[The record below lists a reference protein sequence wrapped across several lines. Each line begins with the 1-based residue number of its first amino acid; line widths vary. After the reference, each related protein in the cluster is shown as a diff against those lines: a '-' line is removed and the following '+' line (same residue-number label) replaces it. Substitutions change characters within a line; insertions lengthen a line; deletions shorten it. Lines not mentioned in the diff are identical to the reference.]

1 MANTIS
7 ERIWVDNQVIT
18 ELENGSILFEA
29 TMKGGPEIISW
40 ILSMQSYVEVRDPQ
54 SLKVKLK
61 EELEKMIKNLKV

>member
-1 MANTIS
+1 MK
-7 ERIWVDNQVIT
+7 DNQVIT

-29 TMKGGPEIISW
+29 TMKGGPEIIFW
-40 ILSMQSYVEVRDPQ
+40 ILSMQSYVEVRGPQ